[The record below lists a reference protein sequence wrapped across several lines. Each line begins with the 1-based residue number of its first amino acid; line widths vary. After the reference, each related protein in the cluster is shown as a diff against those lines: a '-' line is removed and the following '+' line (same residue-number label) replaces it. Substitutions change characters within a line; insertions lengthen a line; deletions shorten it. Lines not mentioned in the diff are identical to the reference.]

1 MKYLRSMTFCC
12 KDKGIKESE
21 FVAKTLFLYLK
32 RERDPDFAV
41 LILKIYYKKG
51 KGSRYCGSN
60 PIFLLM
66 KRKGLIKRKGI
77 QIFQLLSYIVINERG
92 ERDPDIAALILYFY
106 YIKGKGSR
114 YCSSNPFFQKL
125 RSRNCNQGNINISL
139 FLNNIFLHLIRI
151 KTG

>member
-1 MKYLRSMTFCC
+1 MAKY
-12 KDKGIKESE
+12 
-21 FVAKTLFLYLK
+21 LFLYLK

-51 KGSRYCGSN
+51 KGSSYCGSK

-92 ERDPDIAALILYFY
+92 ERDPDIAALILYF
-106 YIKGKGSR
+106 I
-114 YCSSNPFFQKL
+114 
-125 RSRNCNQGNINISL
+125 I
-139 FLNNIFLHLIRI
+139 
-151 KTG
+151 

>member
-1 MKYLRSMTFCC
+1 MQLLSYIV
-12 KDKGIKESE
+12 IKE
-21 FVAKTLFLYLK
+21 

-66 KRKGLIKRKGI
+66 KRKGI

-125 RSRNCNQGNINISL
+125 RSRNCNQGNINISP
-139 FLNNIFLHLIRI
+139 FLNNIFLHLIRT
-151 KTG
+151 KTS